1 MAKYEKFEIFL
12 KNNQKE
18 KLTISYEFLK
28 NILGFSLPNSAYK
41 YNAYFS
47 NSLSHPLSK
56 IWLELEYKQTKL
68 VLGEY
73 FILEK
78 KELNIND

>member
-1 MAKYEKFEIFL
+1 MAKYEKFEALL
-12 KNNQKE
+12 KRNNKK
-18 KLTISYEFLK
+18 KLIISYDWIED
-28 NILGFSLPNSAYK
+28 IISETLPKSAYEHS
-41 YNAYFS
+41 AYFS

-56 IWLELEYKQTKL
+56 IWLELGYKQIKL

-78 KELNIND
+78 GAKND

>member
-1 MAKYEKFEIFL
+1 MAKYKKFEELL
-12 KNNQKE
+12 KRNKKK
-18 KLTISYEFLK
+18 KLIISYDWIED
-28 NILGFSLPNSAYK
+28 IISETLPKSAYEHS
-41 YNAYFS
+41 AYFS
-47 NSLSHPLSK
+47 NSFSHPLSK

-78 KELNIND
+78 KR